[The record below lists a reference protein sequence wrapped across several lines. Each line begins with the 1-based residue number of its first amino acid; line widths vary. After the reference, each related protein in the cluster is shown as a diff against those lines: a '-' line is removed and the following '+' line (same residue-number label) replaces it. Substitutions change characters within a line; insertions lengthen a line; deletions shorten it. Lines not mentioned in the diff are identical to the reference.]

1 MPMIRDERAEDEVAV
16 RAVLDAAFE
25 SSIESDLVDAL
36 RAACPQRVSLVAID
50 EDAAVVGCI
59 LFTSVVIE
67 GEHGAIEGYG
77 LAPMAVHPS
86 AQRTGIG
93 SALVRAGLERL
104 ESPRLSLRGRRRP
117 SRVLPALRL
126 RACIDT
132 RPAVAVGRHARRG
145 VHDSPAR
152 PGGRTASGRPCALPS
167 RVRRRRV
174 IPRRAEARRS

>member
-59 LFTSVVIE
+59 LFTPVVIE

-104 ESPRLSLRGRRRP
+104 DRLGCPFVVVVGHPEYYPRFGFVRASTLGVRSQWDGMPDEAFMIRP
-117 SRVLPALRL
+117 RDPSAGPPLAGLARY
-126 RACIDT
+126 
-132 RPAVAVGRHARRG
+132 RPEFDAAV
-145 VHDSPAR
+145 
-152 PGGRTASGRPCALPS
+152 
-167 RVRRRRV
+167 
-174 IPRRAEARRS
+174 